1 MPIIEN
7 ISEALN
13 RQRLY
18 VRLGILL
25 GIIVIMC
32 VVFWYFFWSPKTE
45 ELKSARNELQRNEA
59 KLREYEAIAK
69 ELPRFEQEFK
79 RLNREFEEASRKLP
93 QEKEIPALLDSIY
106 AAVSASGLESNT
118 FAPKPEVKKDIYA
131 EIPIDMKVF
140 GTYYDLARFFDRVSK
155 LPRIVNIRDLN
166 LSQDKKKSSGEKIVL
181 SAAFTPVTFR
191 LLPPQPAETVTKG
204 KKTTKTKVKE
214 PVKEPEE

>member
-1 MPIIEN
+1 MAIIEN
-7 ISEALN
+7 ISDALN

-18 VRLGILL
+18 VRLGILI

-32 VVFWYFFWSPKTE
+32 GVFWYFFWSPKTE

-69 ELPRFEQEFK
+69 ELPKFEQEFK

-93 QEKEIPALLDSIY
+93 KEKEIPTLIDSIY

-118 FAPKPEVKKDIYA
+118 FAPKPEVKKTIYA
-131 EIPIDMKVF
+131 EIPIEMKVY
-140 GTYYDLARFFDRVSK
+140 TSYYDLAKFFNRVSK

-166 LSQDKKKSSGEKIVL
+166 LSQDKKKSTGQKIVL
-181 SAAFTPVTFR
+181 NAAFTAVTFR
-191 LLPPQPAETVTKG
+191 LLPPQPVQPDTKTDTKRKKAT
-204 KKTTKTKVKE
+204 KKTEPKE
-214 PVKEPEE
+214 

>member
-1 MPIIEN
+1 MAIIQN

-13 RQRLY
+13 QQRLY
-18 VRLGILL
+18 VRLGILI

-32 VVFWYFFWSPKTE
+32 GVFWYFFWSPKTE

-93 QEKEIPALLDSIY
+93 KEKEIPTLIDSIY
-106 AAVSASGLESNT
+106 AAVSGSGLESNT

-131 EIPIDMKVF
+131 EIPIDMKVYC
-140 GTYYDLARFFDRVSK
+140 TYYDLARFFDRVSK

-166 LSQDKKKSSGEKIVL
+166 LSQDKKKSTGEKIVL
-181 SAAFTPVTFR
+181 SAAFTAVTFR
-191 LLPPQPAETVTKG
+191 LLPPQPIQPDTKKGTKRKKATKETEP
-204 KKTTKTKVKE
+204 KE
-214 PVKEPEE
+214 

>member
-1 MPIIEN
+1 MAIIQN

-13 RQRLY
+13 QQRLY

-25 GIIVIMC
+25 FIIVIMC
-32 VVFWYFFWSPKTE
+32 GVFWYFFWSPKTE

-79 RLNREFEEASRKLP
+79 RLNKEFEEASRKLP
-93 QEKEIPALLDSIY
+93 QEKEIPGLIDSIY

-118 FAPKPEVKKDIYA
+118 FAPKPEVKKNVYA
-131 EIPIDMKVF
+131 EIPIDMKVY

-166 LSQDKKKSSGEKIVL
+166 LSQDKNKSSGQKIVL

-191 LLPPQPAETVTKG
+191 LLPPEPTQPVTKG
-204 KKTTKTKVKE
+204 KKPTKTKVKE

>member
-1 MPIIEN
+1 MAIIQN

-13 RQRLY
+13 QQRLY
-18 VRLGILL
+18 VRLGILF

-45 ELKSARNELQRNEA
+45 ELKSARSELQRNEA
-59 KLREYEAIAK
+59 KLREYEAIAR

-93 QEKEIPALLDSIY
+93 QGKEIPTLIDGIY

-118 FAPKPEVKKDIYA
+118 FAPKPEVIKDIYA
-131 EIPIDMKVF
+131 EIPIEMKVYC
-140 GTYYDLARFFDRVSK
+140 TYYDLARFFARVSK

-166 LSQDKKKSSGEKIVL
+166 LIQDTNKSTGQKIVL
-181 SAAFTPVTFR
+181 NAAFTAVTFR
-191 LLPPQPAETVTKG
+191 LLPPQPTQPDTKG
-204 KKTTKTKVKE
+204 KKPTKTKVKE
-214 PVKEPEE
+214 PEE